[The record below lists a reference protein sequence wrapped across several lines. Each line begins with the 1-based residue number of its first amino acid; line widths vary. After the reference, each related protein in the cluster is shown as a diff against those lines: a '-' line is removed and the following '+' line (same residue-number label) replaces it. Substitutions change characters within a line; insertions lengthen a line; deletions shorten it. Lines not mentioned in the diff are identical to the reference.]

1 METKSRRR
9 SSTLS
14 TSPKSGGIR
23 RRATKSHVPAA
34 CVHCQRAH
42 LACDV
47 ERPCKRCVQ
56 AGREDNC
63 FDVQHKKRGRPR
75 RRDREESVGSIAS
88 NFGSMD
94 GASGILVPEMI
105 RSSFSLTQP
114 VQGVDQC
121 ANSPGTKDSH
131 MVTLFLSMDVCC
143 ARVSDESL
151 QALGLYP
158 HEFAHRSLYDFIF
171 PEQSDRLARI
181 HRCLLDNASSVCGVK
196 HMPPTERTT
205 ADCFSNTSPAM
216 LMTIANGSQ
225 TLKETLNFKTSSGS
239 YVPMQTR
246 FYLGGGLGSDLFVS
260 DSLQHLYIVCLATI
274 DQQPQPKMADTT
286 IEDDPLRVLLSE
298 MEHPLGLYSVDAS
311 DPSTPSNNSVTGS
324 GLLLHNGDDGYMVSP
339 SLSMSPSSSPVNIP
353 FLSKDVIQESP
364 SGLLWQDPWMSATT
378 GNDFDMLNIHG

>member
-1 METKSRRR
+1 MENKSRRR

-14 TSPKSGGIR
+14 TSSKSGIR

-56 AGREDNC
+56 AGREDSC

-75 RRDREESVGSIAS
+75 RRDREESIGSMTS
-88 NFGSMD
+88 NYGSMD
-94 GASGILVPEMI
+94 GGSGGMLVPEMI

-114 VQGVDQC
+114 VQGANAC
-121 ANSPGTKDSH
+121 AHSPNTRDSH

-151 QALGLYP
+151 QVLGLYP
-158 HEFAHRSLYDFIF
+158 HEFAHRSLYDFIH
-171 PEQSDRLARI
+171 PDQSDRLARI

-205 ADCFSNTSPAM
+205 AECFSNTSPAM
-216 LMTIANGSQ
+216 LLTIANGSQ
-225 TLKETLNFKTSSGS
+225 TLKESLNFKTSNGS
-239 YVPMQTR
+239 YIPMQTR

-260 DSLQHLYIVCLATI
+260 DSLKYLYVVCLVTI
-274 DQQPQPKMADTT
+274 DQQSPSKVSDTT
-286 IEDDPLRVLLSE
+286 VEEDPLRVLLSE
-298 MEHPLGLYSVDAS
+298 MEHPLGLTCVASS
-311 DPSTPSNNSVTGS
+311 DPSTPSNSVTGG
-324 GLLLHNGDDGYMVSP
+324 GLLLHNGDDGYIVSP
-339 SLSMSPSSSPVNIP
+339 ALSMSPSSPVNIP
-353 FLSKDVIQESP
+353 FLSKDVIQES
-364 SGLLWQDPWMSATT
+364 STALLWQDPWMSATA
-378 GNDFDMLNIHG
+378 GNDFDILNMHV

>member
-1 METKSRRR
+1 
-9 SSTLS
+9 
-14 TSPKSGGIR
+14 
-23 RRATKSHVPAA
+23 
-34 CVHCQRAH
+34 
-42 LACDV
+42 
-47 ERPCKRCVQ
+47 
-56 AGREDNC
+56 
-63 FDVQHKKRGRPR
+63 
-75 RRDREESVGSIAS
+75 
-88 NFGSMD
+88 
-94 GASGILVPEMI
+94 
-105 RSSFSLTQP
+105 
-114 VQGVDQC
+114 
-121 ANSPGTKDSH
+121 
-131 MVTLFLSMDVCC
+131 MDVCC

-298 MEHPLGLYSVDAS
+298 MEHPLGLYSVS
-311 DPSTPSNNSVTGS
+311 I
-324 GLLLHNGDDGYMVSP
+324 DDVR
-339 SLSMSPSSSPVNIP
+339 
-353 FLSKDVIQESP
+353 
-364 SGLLWQDPWMSATT
+364 
-378 GNDFDMLNIHG
+378 IHKKNTNAFFY